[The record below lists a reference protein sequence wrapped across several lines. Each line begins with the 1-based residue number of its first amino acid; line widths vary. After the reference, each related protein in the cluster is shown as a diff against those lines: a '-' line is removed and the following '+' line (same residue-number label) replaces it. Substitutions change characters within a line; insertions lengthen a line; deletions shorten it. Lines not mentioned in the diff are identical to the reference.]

1 MRRIQK
7 KKPLIQEAPEEDEK
21 LKVKK
26 IPSTIK
32 QPSSSGNV
40 PRSMDT
46 RKTSKNEEQIART
59 PISPKRKTS
68 ERKFSE
74 IKLISPYSAMEGIS
88 LESDVNPVTA
98 PHEIS
103 LLFQEENF
111 PRDLSIDIRTSET
124 GEEPSFRFTLSPPQE
139 LRITVHSKIPSK
151 HSNPPPFGRGVP
163 ADMVSHSLSLSLEF
177 TQHQV
182 RTITEIP
189 LSNTEV
195 PKELKV
201 SLRVSKSSNV
211 GRMEFPLKSE
221 TFPKAEFKVSLPYYD
236 QRSIQLIDLKRN
248 AIAPLQLD
256 LNFEINPYLADI
268 SGFVEWEVRK
278 MSNVLDTLLGVRGKF
293 PHGADEITDKPV
305 FILLGQELGEW
316 QWPLLRILSEI
327 YLEYKGERPRPT
339 YRTLKEYMDGIE
351 RVDSTKDVY
360 LMTSFSPASK
370 IEVIDSRGVSLNKLK
385 TFIYKVAGRLQTSYL
400 TGLGFL
406 VTITDRLS
414 VENLED
420 VMSSFRGIMH
430 TIILP
435 ETESSEILPRYRAL
449 VYGVTGIRDEDFLK
463 AEEKMDEYLIETTKV
478 FSPLVPK
485 TSSEG
490 THYKLKCAV
499 LLYSFSEIEEY
510 AESEILDKA
519 IELIS
524 NQIVKIEEPLE
535 TGIIP
540 DIQWA
545 DHSVIEIETLIGTE
559 NPLKKIDHTVEKYV
573 VSGKLQLPE
582 NELWIVLRP
591 VSALIHHHKIKL
603 RQKIWHK
610 LFGEVPIK
618 FKVLVWENGWNLVDL
633 GEFVED
639 IKNIAKIKL

>member
-278 MSNVLDTLLGVRGKF
+278 MSNVLDTLLGVRENS
-293 PHGADEITDKPV
+293 PM
-305 FILLGQELGEW
+305 GQ
-316 QWPLLRILSEI
+316 
-327 YLEYKGERPRPT
+327 
-339 YRTLKEYMDGIE
+339 
-351 RVDSTKDVY
+351 TKS
-360 LMTSFSPASK
+360 LTNPFSF
-370 IEVIDSRGVSLNKLK
+370 
-385 TFIYKVAGRLQTSYL
+385 Y
-400 TGLGFL
+400 
-406 VTITDRLS
+406 S
-414 VENLED
+414 V
-420 VMSSFRGIMH
+420 
-430 TIILP
+430 
-435 ETESSEILPRYRAL
+435 
-449 VYGVTGIRDEDFLK
+449 
-463 AEEKMDEYLIETTKV
+463 
-478 FSPLVPK
+478 
-485 TSSEG
+485 
-490 THYKLKCAV
+490 
-499 LLYSFSEIEEY
+499 
-510 AESEILDKA
+510 
-519 IELIS
+519 
-524 NQIVKIEEPLE
+524 
-535 TGIIP
+535 
-540 DIQWA
+540 
-545 DHSVIEIETLIGTE
+545 
-559 NPLKKIDHTVEKYV
+559 
-573 VSGKLQLPE
+573 
-582 NELWIVLRP
+582 
-591 VSALIHHHKIKL
+591 
-603 RQKIWHK
+603 
-610 LFGEVPIK
+610 
-618 FKVLVWENGWNLVDL
+618 
-633 GEFVED
+633 
-639 IKNIAKIKL
+639 KN